1 MSPNKLNDVS
11 KNIKENTNIKL
22 LKLTT
27 ELNIA
32 HKEKPTD
39 SEEDLLIRLINAEA
53 SGEGIIGMALVANSI
68 INRYKIINSKA
79 SKGKRWKNIFITH
92 AKHPSLTA
100 VIYGKDQYTPITNN
114 KINQKI
120 LKEDYNKAK
129 EALALAKNRIALEIE
144 LLNKNINYKD
154 IYFLIKATGFRTL
167 DAKKDISQNINNVI
181 YKKHKFT
188 TAGNPLD

>member
-1 MSPNKLNDVS
+1 MSPSKLNDVS

-79 SKGKRWKNIFITH
+79 NKGKRWKNI
-92 AKHPSLTA
+92 SLTA

>member
-1 MSPNKLNDVS
+1 MSPSKLNDVS

-92 AKHPSLTA
+92 AKKPSLTA

-154 IYFLIKATGFRTL
+154 MLLLISNT
-167 DAKKDISQNINNVI
+167 S
-181 YKKHKFT
+181 
-188 TAGNPLD
+188 P